1 MEKLFISLLVSQFP
15 GDNQEAN
22 ATAEAK
28 AQPLEEEK
36 LEEEELD

>member
-22 ATAEAK
+22 ATAEA
-28 AQPLEEEK
+28 LEEEK